1 MTPEAKVK
9 KEIDA
14 YLDSIGAFYR
24 KPVVTGY
31 GPRLVDYIGCYKG
44 RFFAIEAKKP
54 KDELTGR
61 PAGKPTAQQAI
72 FLRDVYK
79 AGGIA
84 IVASCIEDVDYAIQH
99 AINGDCP
106 WIDHTLEAWIDDE

>member
-1 MTPEAKVK
+1 MSKKTPEGKVK
-9 KEIDA
+9 EEIDE
-14 YLDSIGAFYR
+14 YLNSIGAFFR

-54 KDELTGR
+54 G
-61 PAGKPTAQQAI
+61 GKPTAQQAI
-72 FLRDVYK
+72 FLREVYK

-84 IVASCIEDVDYAIQH
+84 IVATYVEDTDFAFEQSI
-99 AINGDCP
+99 GPDCP
-106 WIDHTLEAWIDDE
+106 FISYSLEAWIDE